1 MILKGAILGW
11 MILKAVALIS
21 DSYCIDYYN
30 YVFVSGTTV
39 VPYDAVTRRHGSVDC
54 LAGDIVL
61 IGTYINLGEL
71 GADCLNYAI
80 DCFCKCLTDNR
91 DPR

>member
-1 MILKGAILGW
+1 MILKGAILGC

-30 YVFVSGTTV
+30 YAFVSGTTV
-39 VPYDAVTRRHGSVDC
+39 VPYDAVTRRYGAVDC

-61 IGTYINLGEL
+61 IGKYINLG
-71 GADCLNYAI
+71 
-80 DCFCKCLTDNR
+80 K
-91 DPR
+91 